1 MPELAVRS
9 GSAPKDPPRTPVPE
23 HPLIGTT
30 PLSDSSPACARGTC
44 GNCLLPPVCRFQ
56 TPNEASRISCGKVP
70 NVRGVRRPR
79 RARHRLAMASA
90 SVWPSASE
98 HCVGARNEF
107 FHGSIPSPPVPL
119 STLRPAASRPP
130 THDSGSGWIAT
141 PFLCGSFI
149 RSFPPVYPGARSV
162 PELHSLGAIRLVD
175 TRNPL
180 TRRPGSPRGWLVP
193 RSKPRGRLPRRVRLP
208 GPRR

>member
-30 PLSDSSPACARGTC
+30 PLSDSSPACAWDVRQLPSATGLPVSDAERGLPDLVREGSERAWGPPTAPGPAQTC
-44 GNCLLPPVCRFQ
+44 DGVCVGVAF
-56 TPNEASRISCGKVP
+56 RI
-70 NVRGVRRPR
+70 RALRRRPKR
-79 RARHRLAMASA
+79 VLSRLHTQPARAPVNAS
-90 SVWPSASE
+90 
-98 HCVGARNEF
+98 
-107 FHGSIPSPPVPL
+107 
-119 STLRPAASRPP
+119 PAASRPP